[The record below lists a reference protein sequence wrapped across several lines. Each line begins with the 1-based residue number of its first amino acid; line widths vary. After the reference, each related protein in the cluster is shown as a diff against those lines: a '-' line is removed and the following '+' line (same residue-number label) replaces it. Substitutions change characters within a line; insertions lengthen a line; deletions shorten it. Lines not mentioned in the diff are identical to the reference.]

1 MIVATSDL
9 ILTAPRRCILAWQNV
24 IPIRQLEAPFDVPPF
39 AMAMIWHERFQRDP
53 AHRWLREKLRGFCE
67 SR

>member
-1 MIVATSDL
+1 
-9 ILTAPRRCILAWQNV
+9 V

-39 AMAMIWHERFQRDP
+39 AMAMIWHERFQHDP